1 MIIIFLPILLA
12 LISIIFSSIIRN
24 KKREKEITKYDKEVF
39 TKNDLFEYHLNNE
52 VWVGMKIKLKC
63 YDAMYILTSID
74 FYNSDPWD
82 LWKPYCKLSKEA
94 CSKEYYSMHGN
105 RRFLGNNG
113 KPILEENKNV
123 FFCMADG
130 NNFRHKNI
138 KDGDV
143 LGIDPARFPRLYDIV
158 ADTELVLWEVIKKQG
173 GIYELSRKDG
183 RHRFAKDEDI
193 FGVVRYSWT
202 IK

>member
-1 MIIIFLPILLA
+1 MILILLIP
-12 LISIIFSSIIRN
+12 LLLSFLVYLIIRDN
-24 KKREKEITKYDKEVF
+24 KKRYKDTIKYDAEVF

-82 LWKPYCKLSKEA
+82 LWKPYRELSNSFGYKYGPENY
-94 CSKEYYSMHGN
+94 C
-105 RRFLGNNG
+105 FLSNSGR
-113 KPILEENKNV
+113 PILEENKNV
-123 FFCMADG
+123 FFCIAEG
-130 NNFRHKNI
+130 NNFQHKNI

-143 LGIDPARFPRLYDIV
+143 LGIDPACFPRLYDIV

-183 RHRFAKDEDI
+183 RHRFAKDENI